1 MAVPVARLWLFALP
15 PPPFAQSVADWP
27 SIIQTLGFPTVV
39 AAVVG
44 WVVLSGKVPRENE
57 IKTLVAIIESKDKE
71 KERLEGQVDAFAKQY
86 ETVVLPTVHDAIG
99 AIRET
104 SRVIEQQTSA
114 ARKAEEAIR
123 RLEETLKAE
132 RTYGRARRESQ

>member
-1 MAVPVARLWLFALP
+1 MAPPVAAWLLSVHLHVV
-15 PPPFAQSVADWP
+15 FAQSAADWP

-44 WVVLSGKVPRENE
+44 WVVVSGRVPRESE
-57 IKTLVAIIESKDKE
+57 IKTLLAIIEAKDKE
-71 KERLEGQVDAFAKQY
+71 KERLEAQVDAFSKQY

-104 SRVIEQQTSA
+104 SKVIEQQTSA
-114 ARKAEEAIR
+114 MRQAEDALR
-123 RLEETLKAE
+123 RMETSLQSD
-132 RTYGRARRESQ
+132 RTFGRQRRDQ

>member
-1 MAVPVARLWLFALP
+1 MALSLNALLSQLV
-15 PPPFAQSVADWP
+15 FAQSVADWP
-27 SIIQTLGFPTVV
+27 SIVQTLGFPTVV

-44 WVVLSGKVPRENE
+44 WVVVSGKVPRESE

-71 KERLEGQVDAFAKQY
+71 KERLEAQVDAFAKQY

-104 SRVIEQQTSA
+104 SKVIEQQTNATRQA
-114 ARKAEEAIR
+114 AEALR
-123 RLEETLKAE
+123 SMEVTLKNE
-132 RTYGRARRESQ
+132 RAFGRSRRESD